1 MSDSK
6 QGILKSETNHFDIF
20 KFGMITTNAYDF
32 CVGREAQ
39 DPMPCDNVPKNPNTS
54 NIKWVP

>member
-39 DPMPCDNVPKNPNTS
+39 DPMPCDNVPKIPTLAT
-54 NIKWVP
+54 